1 MRAVVAPGDGRIEV
15 LDRPDPRPGPGQ
27 VVVAVAGAGLN
38 RADLLQ
44 RQGLYPAPPGSPA
57 DIPGLEFSGEVIER
71 GEGVATPI
79 VGQRVF
85 GVTGG
90 GCQAERLAVDARHCA
105 LVPDAVDLAEAGA
118 APEVFV
124 TAHDAMRTRAALQ
137 PGESV
142 LVHAAGSGVGTAV
155 VQLAKAWGCPVTG
168 TARTAGKLDRAA
180 ELGLDHGI
188 VPGDP
193 FDPSEL
199 AAQLV
204 NAAGALDVTIDL
216 VGGPYVVADV
226 LAAAL
231 LGRIVIVGMLAGG
244 RADLPIGLVMGK
256 RLAIHGTVLRAR
268 SDEHKAAAMR
278 GFADEVVP
286 LLADRSVAPIV
297 DRTFPLEQA
306 AQAYELLASDTTF
319 GKVLLHA
326 G

>member
-15 LDRPDPRPGPGQ
+15 LDRPDPRPEPGQ

-57 DIPGLEFSGEVIER
+57 DIPGLEFSGEVIEL
-71 GEGVATPI
+71 GEGVTTLV

-90 GCQAERLAVDARHCA
+90 GCQAEQVAVDARHCA
-105 LVPDAVDLAEAGA
+105 PVPETLDLVDAGGVPEA
-118 APEVFV
+118 FV
-124 TAHDAMRTRAALQ
+124 TAHDAMRTRANLQ
-137 PGESV
+137 GGENV
-142 LVHAAGSGVGTAV
+142 LVHAVGSGVGTAAL
-155 VQLAKAWGCPVTG
+155 QLAKAWDCPVTG
-168 TARTAGKLDRAA
+168 TARTEDKLDRASA
-180 ELGLDHGI
+180 LGLDHGI
-188 VPGDP
+188 VPVSP

-199 AAQLV
+199 AQQV
-204 NAAGALDVTIDL
+204 VGVAGEPDVTIDL

-231 LGRIVIVGMLAGG
+231 LGRIVIVGMLAGQQ
-244 RADLPIGLVMGK
+244 ADLAIGLVMAK
-256 RLAIHGTVLRAR
+256 RLAIHGTMLRAR
-268 SDEHKAAAMR
+268 SVEHKAAAIR

-286 LLADRSVAPIV
+286 LLASRSVAPIV

-306 AQAYELLASDTTF
+306 DEAYELVASNTTF
-319 GKVLLHA
+319 GKVLLRA

>member
-15 LDRPDPRPGPGQ
+15 LDHPDPRPGPGQ

-57 DIPGLEFSGEVIER
+57 DIPGLEFSGEVIEL
-71 GEGVATPI
+71 GEGVTALT

-90 GCQAERLAVDARHCA
+90 GCQAEQVAVDATHCA
-105 LVPDAVDLAEAGA
+105 PVPEAVDLVDAGGVPEA
-118 APEVFV
+118 FV
-124 TAHDAMRTRAALQ
+124 TAHDAMRTRASLQ

-142 LVHAAGSGVGTAV
+142 LVHAVGSGVGTAV

-168 TARTAGKLDRAA
+168 TARTAEKLERSS

-188 VPGDP
+188 VPASP
-193 FDPSEL
+193 FDASEL
-199 AAQLV
+199 AQRIV
-204 NAAGALDVTIDL
+204 DVAGEPDVTIDL
-216 VGGPYVVADV
+216 AGGPYVVTDV
-226 LAAAL
+226 LAAAP
-231 LGRIVIVGMLAGG
+231 LGRIVIVGMLAGTQ
-244 RADLPIGLVMGK
+244 ADLPIGLIMGK

-268 SDEHKAAAMR
+268 SVEHKAEAMR
-278 GFADEVVP
+278 RFADDVVP

-297 DRTFPLEQA
+297 DRTFPLEDA
-306 AQAYELLASDTTF
+306 AEAYELLASNTTF